1 MPGPNP
7 HRFILHRSP
16 LVLYRSELL
25 KWTAKVNLIG
35 PEAKAHLDEHIAEAW
50 PRRRSCSREGEV
62 LDFGSG
68 GGLAGHPDGH
78 RFAGRALPSGRGGPE
93 KMGVFEA
100 HRARVRLELQVYG
113 DRLSRLLP
121 RLPADLRFSLVVSR
135 AVGNPEEWV
144 PSLKEHL
151 EDGARIALF
160 QGTPDAPEIAG
171 FTRGEAVPLPR
182 GDIELPRS
190 ADVPRGTSSNMTA
203 KIVTL
208 VNQKGGVGKTTTAIN
223 LGASLAACE
232 RNVLLVDLD
241 PQANA
246 TSGVG
251 IPKNDEKSIYPVL
264 TDGMSIREVIRQT
277 ELPNF
282 HVAPSSVDLVA
293 AELELSDAIGREFYL
308 RKALQEVVKDYDYI
322 LIDSPPSLGLLTI
335 NGLTAAH
342 SVLVPMQCEY
352 FAIEGVA
359 QLLNTIERVRD
370 MLNPGLEIEG
380 IALTMYDER
389 MNLARQVAEEVR
401 SHFGEKVYK
410 TVIPRNVRLGE
421 APSFGKPII
430 LYDIRSR
437 GSEAYINLAKEFIQ
451 RAETVLP

>member
-1 MPGPNP
+1 
-7 HRFILHRSP
+7 
-16 LVLYRSELL
+16 
-25 KWTAKVNLIG
+25 
-35 PEAKAHLDEHIAEAW
+35 
-50 PRRRSCSREGEV
+50 
-62 LDFGSG
+62 
-68 GGLAGHPDGH
+68 
-78 RFAGRALPSGRGGPE
+78 
-93 KMGVFEA
+93 
-100 HRARVRLELQVYG
+100 
-113 DRLSRLLP
+113 
-121 RLPADLRFSLVVSR
+121 
-135 AVGNPEEWV
+135 
-144 PSLKEHL
+144 
-151 EDGARIALF
+151 
-160 QGTPDAPEIAG
+160 
-171 FTRGEAVPLPR
+171 
-182 GDIELPRS
+182 
-190 ADVPRGTSSNMTA
+190 MT

-232 RNVLLVDLD
+232 RSVLLVDLD

-246 TSGVG
+246 TSGLG
-251 IPKNDEKSIYPVL
+251 LSKNDPKSIYPVL
-264 TDGMSIREVIRQT
+264 TDGMNIREVIKPT
-277 ELPNF
+277 ELPNL

-308 RKALQEVVKDYDYI
+308 RRALQEVAKDYDYI

-335 NGLTAAH
+335 NGLTAAQ

-352 FAIEGVA
+352 FAIEGAA
-359 QLLNTIERVRD
+359 QLLNTIDRVRD

-410 TVIPRNVRLGE
+410 SIIPRNVRLGE

-437 GSEAYINLAKEFIQ
+437 GSEAYINLAREFIQ

>member
-1 MPGPNP
+1 M
-7 HRFILHRSP
+7 S
-16 LVLYRSELL
+16 
-25 KWTAKVNLIG
+25 
-35 PEAKAHLDEHIAEAW
+35 
-50 PRRRSCSREGEV
+50 
-62 LDFGSG
+62 
-68 GGLAGHPDGH
+68 
-78 RFAGRALPSGRGGPE
+78 
-93 KMGVFEA
+93 
-100 HRARVRLELQVYG
+100 
-113 DRLSRLLP
+113 
-121 RLPADLRFSLVVSR
+121 
-135 AVGNPEEWV
+135 
-144 PSLKEHL
+144 
-151 EDGARIALF
+151 
-160 QGTPDAPEIAG
+160 
-171 FTRGEAVPLPR
+171 
-182 GDIELPRS
+182 
-190 ADVPRGTSSNMTA
+190 

-232 RNVLLVDLD
+232 RKVLLVDLD

-251 IPKNDEKSIYPVL
+251 IAKNLDKSIYPVI
-264 TDGMSIREVIRQT
+264 TDGMPIRDVIVAT
-277 ELPNF
+277 ELPNL

-308 RKALQEVVKDYDYI
+308 RRALQEVVKEYDYI

-342 SVLVPMQCEY
+342 TVLVPMQCEY

-359 QLLNTIERVRD
+359 QLINTVERVRD
-370 MLNPGLEIEG
+370 MLNPALEIEG

-401 SHFGEKVYK
+401 NHFGDKVYK

-421 APSFGKPII
+421 APSYGKPII

-437 GSEAYINLAKEFIQ
+437 GSEAYISLAKEFIQ
-451 RAETVLP
+451 RAENVLT

>member
-1 MPGPNP
+1 M
-7 HRFILHRSP
+7 S
-16 LVLYRSELL
+16 
-25 KWTAKVNLIG
+25 
-35 PEAKAHLDEHIAEAW
+35 
-50 PRRRSCSREGEV
+50 
-62 LDFGSG
+62 
-68 GGLAGHPDGH
+68 
-78 RFAGRALPSGRGGPE
+78 
-93 KMGVFEA
+93 
-100 HRARVRLELQVYG
+100 
-113 DRLSRLLP
+113 
-121 RLPADLRFSLVVSR
+121 
-135 AVGNPEEWV
+135 
-144 PSLKEHL
+144 
-151 EDGARIALF
+151 
-160 QGTPDAPEIAG
+160 
-171 FTRGEAVPLPR
+171 
-182 GDIELPRS
+182 
-190 ADVPRGTSSNMTA
+190 
-203 KIVTL
+203 KIITL

-223 LGASLAACE
+223 LAASLAACE
-232 RNVLLVDLD
+232 RKILLVDLD

-251 IPKNDEKSIYPVL
+251 LSKNDEKSIYPVL
-264 TDGMSIREVIRQT
+264 TDGMNIREVIRET
-277 ELPNF
+277 EMPGL

-293 AELELSDAIGREFYL
+293 AELELADAIGREFYL

-342 SVLVPMQCEY
+342 TVLVPMQCEY

-359 QLLNTIERVRD
+359 QLVNTIERVRD

-401 SHFGEKVYK
+401 RHFGPKVYD
-410 TVIPRNVRLGE
+410 TIIPRNVRLGE

-437 GSEAYINLAKEFIQ
+437 GSEAYVSLAKEFIQ